1 MIHVLIVD
9 DHKILRDGIAAILSG
24 NDSIKIVGQC
34 SDGEAVEAFLKNNQ
48 VDVILMDIKME
59 RMGGIDTTIYL
70 QRAFPDVKIIALSMH
85 NEEAY
90 ISKMLKAG
98 ANGYI
103 LKNTDESELI
113 FAIKTVF
120 NGDNYFSEEVTK
132 VMMTKYLKKTKKPKS
147 LSGADIEDLTKR
159 EKEIIRLIAS
169 QFTNNEIGDKLF
181 ISPRTVDTH
190 RRNLLQKL
198 GVKNTAGLVRFA
210 IENELAD

>member
-1 MIHVLIVD
+1 MINVLIVD
-9 DHKILRDGIAAILSG
+9 DHKILREGIAAILAG
-24 NDSIKIVGQC
+24 NEKIRVVGQC
-34 SDGEAVEAFLKNNQ
+34 SDGDEIESVIKKSK

-59 RMGGIDTTIYL
+59 RMGGIETTTYL
-70 QRAFPDVKIIALSMH
+70 QRLFPEVKIIALSMH

-103 LKNTDESELI
+103 LKNTDESELV
-113 FAIKTVF
+113 FAIQTVSD
-120 NGDNYFSEEVTK
+120 GENYFSEEVTK
-132 VMMTKYLKKTKKPKS
+132 VMMTKYVKKSKQPKAA
-147 LSGADIEDLTKR
+147 SGAYVEDLTKR
-159 EKEIIRLIAS
+159 EKEIISLIAS
-169 QFTNNEIGDKLF
+169 QLTNNEIGEKLF

-210 IENELAD
+210 IENDLVE